1 MTLAE
6 FASLC
11 NTPVC
16 AKSAFNGKTLCYK
29 FESKKH
35 ATLGEREVLSVWA
48 DIQTSSHWKGHAQ
61 SVIMVYVDGK
71 PEYDKTMVRE
81 KGVFSSDEY

>member
-48 DIQTSSHWKGHAQ
+48 EIQTNPHCRDYAQ
-61 SVIMVYVDGK
+61 SVIMVYVDGR
-71 PEYDKTMVRE
+71 PECDKTMVRK

>member
-11 NTPVC
+11 TTPVC
-16 AKSAFNGKTLCYK
+16 VKSGFNGKTLCFK
-29 FESKKH
+29 FNPKKH
-35 ATLGEREVLSVWA
+35 TTLGEREVLSVWA
-48 DIQTSSHWKGHAQ
+48 DIQVSSHWQGHAQ

-71 PEYDKTMVRE
+71 PECEKTMLRE
-81 KGVFSSDEY
+81 ERELF